1 MRHTHLTNRTIFA
14 AQSSMLIFLIR
25 KEKKKKSKTL
35 VRRKYNK
42 SIYVI
47 LSPQG
52 EEQFVKNQSF
62 NLFIKESTLI
72 NILKIRN
79 RF

>member
-1 MRHTHLTNRTIFA
+1 MRHTHPTKRTIFA
-14 AQSSMLIFLIR
+14 AQSSMLVFLIR
-25 KEKKKKSKTL
+25 KEKKKKKSKTL

-52 EEQFVKNQSF
+52 EEQFVKNQNF
-62 NLFIKESTLI
+62 NLFIK
-72 NILKIRN
+72 
-79 RF
+79 